1 MREPSD
7 GDRPPRWAAHPECLC
22 HPQPMTLSGVVPV
35 RPPLG
40 SPGRRPRVGRCSY
53 GDWAM
58 EGPAAADPDVLDRAR
73 RADKDALAALFRS
86 LQPQLLRYLRG
97 RLPGAAED
105 LAAHTWL
112 DAIRN
117 LHRFTGGPEDFRRW
131 LFTIARRRAQDELR
145 RRARRPEVVTDRPP
159 DVATDDDPQAGDD
172 LGRALALVRW
182 LPDDQA
188 DAVLLR
194 IVADMD
200 VSQVAAVMGRS
211 EGAVRVLV
219 HRGLH
224 RLRDLIGRAAWML
237 V

>member
-1 MREPSD
+1 VE
-7 GDRPPRWAAHPECLC
+7 
-22 HPQPMTLSGVVPV
+22 QPTTTE
-35 RPPLG
+35 
-40 SPGRRPRVGRCSY
+40 
-53 GDWAM
+53 DA
-58 EGPAAADPDVLDRAR
+58 VLDRAR
-73 RADKDALAALFRS
+73 RGDKDALAALFRT

-112 DAIRN
+112 DAVRN

-145 RRARRPEVVTDRPP
+145 RRARRPEVVTDRLP
-159 DVATDDDPQAGDD
+159 DVVTDDELHAGDD
-172 LGRALALVRW
+172 LGQALALVRQ
-182 LPDDQA
+182 LPDAQA

-200 VSQVAAVMGRS
+200 VSEVAEVMGRS
-211 EGAVRVLV
+211 EGSVRVLV

-224 RLRDLIGRAAWML
+224 RLRDVIGRTAWML

>member
-1 MREPSD
+1 M
-7 GDRPPRWAAHPECLC
+7 
-22 HPQPMTLSGVVPV
+22 
-35 RPPLG
+35 
-40 SPGRRPRVGRCSY
+40 
-53 GDWAM
+53 
-58 EGPAAADPDVLDRAR
+58 
-73 RADKDALAALFRS
+73 
-86 LQPQLLRYLRG
+86 
-97 RLPGAAED
+97 
-105 LAAHTWL
+105 
-112 DAIRN
+112 
-117 LHRFTGGPEDFRRW
+117 
-131 LFTIARRRAQDELR
+131 
-145 RRARRPEVVTDRPP
+145 TDRPP

>member
-1 MREPSD
+1 VD
-7 GDRPPRWAAHPECLC
+7 D
-22 HPQPMTLSGVVPV
+22 
-35 RPPLG
+35 
-40 SPGRRPRVGRCSY
+40 
-53 GDWAM
+53 
-58 EGPAAADPDVLDRAR
+58 PATTDDDALDRAR
-73 RADKDALAALFRS
+73 RGDKDALAALFRT

-112 DAIRN
+112 DAVRN

-131 LFTIARRRAQDELR
+131 LFTIARRRVQDELR

-159 DVATDDDPQAGDD
+159 DVATNDDFQAGDD
-172 LGRALALVRW
+172 LGQALALVRR

-194 IVADMD
+194 IVAGMD
-200 VSQVAAVMGRS
+200 VSQVAVVMGRS
-211 EGAVRVLV
+211 EGSVRVLV

>member
-1 MREPSD
+1 MT
-7 GDRPPRWAAHPECLC
+7 GDDAPR
-22 HPQPMTLSGVVPV
+22 GPV
-35 RPPLG
+35 RVIRSALIAF
-40 SPGRRPRVGRCSY
+40 SRVGRCSY
-53 GDWAM
+53 VERAVEQPTTTEDA
-58 EGPAAADPDVLDRAR
+58 VLDRAR
-73 RADKDALAALFRS
+73 RGDKDALAALFRT

-112 DAIRN
+112 DAVRN

-159 DVATDDDPQAGDD
+159 DVATHDELHAGDD
-172 LGRALALVRW
+172 LAQALALVRQ
-182 LPDDQA
+182 LPDAQA

-194 IVADMD
+194 IVAGMD
-200 VSQVAAVMGRS
+200 VSEVAVVMGRS
-211 EGAVRVLV
+211 EGSVRVLV

-224 RLRDLIGRAAWML
+224 RLRDVIGRAAWML

>member
-1 MREPSD
+1 VDDPAITDE
-7 GDRPPRWAAHPECLC
+7 
-22 HPQPMTLSGVVPV
+22 V
-35 RPPLG
+35 LG
-40 SPGRRPRVGRCSY
+40 
-53 GDWAM
+53 
-58 EGPAAADPDVLDRAR
+58 RAR
-73 RADKDALAALFRS
+73 RGDKDALGALFRA

-112 DAIRN
+112 DAVRN
-117 LHRFTGGPEDFRRW
+117 LHRFTGGREDFRRW

-159 DVATDDDPQAGDD
+159 EVATDDDPEAGDD
-172 LGRALALVRW
+172 LGRALALVRR

-194 IVADMD
+194 IVAGMD
-200 VSQVAAVMGRS
+200 VSQVAEVMGRS
-211 EGAVRVLV
+211 EGSVRVLV

-224 RLRDLIGRAAWML
+224 RLRDLIGRAAWM
-237 V
+237 VV

>member
-1 MREPSD
+1 MD
-7 GDRPPRWAAHPECLC
+7 
-22 HPQPMTLSGVVPV
+22 
-35 RPPLG
+35 
-40 SPGRRPRVGRCSY
+40 
-53 GDWAM
+53 
-58 EGPAAADPDVLDRAR
+58 GPAAPDPGVLDRAR
-73 RADKDALAALFRS
+73 VGDKDALAALFRT

-112 DAIRN
+112 DAVRN
-117 LHRFTGGPEDFRRW
+117 LHRFAGGPEDFRRW
-131 LFTIARRRAQDELR
+131 LFTIARRRTQDELR

-159 DVATDDDPQAGDD
+159 DMATDDELHVRDD
-172 LGRALALVRW
+172 LARALALVRQ

-194 IVADMD
+194 IVAGMD
-200 VSQVAAVMGRS
+200 VSQVAMVMGRS
-211 EGAVRVLV
+211 EGSVRVLV